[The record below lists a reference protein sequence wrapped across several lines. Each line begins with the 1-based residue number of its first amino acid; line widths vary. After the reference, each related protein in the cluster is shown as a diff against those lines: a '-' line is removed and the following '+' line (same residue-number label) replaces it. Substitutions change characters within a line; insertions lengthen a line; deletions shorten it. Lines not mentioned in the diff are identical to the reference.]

1 MGELLKHETETKEP
15 KKLVANYLERR
26 IKRYILEYEQLLFSV
41 YFKLKKLWYSY
52 EKVLSTKSSGRS
64 PICYFYFIF

>member
-41 YFKLKKLWYSY
+41 YFKLKKL
-52 EKVLSTKSSGRS
+52 
-64 PICYFYFIF
+64 